1 MTDSDEVA
9 VTLLLEAAEDI
20 KRRRDGAVLMPS
32 SKYAPRPRLPTPPQ
46 MPPPQKVISN
56 FRRSHVADTMLES
69 MGMAPALNPDLNS
82 FKGVEDF
89 VDDDEGD
96 EEEYGDTG
104 YHDGGKGY
112 YDGGKGYYDG
122 GKGYSD
128 GGKGYDSGTGYYDG
142 DKGHD
147 DGTKGYYDGGKSY
160 DSGKGYGGGR
170 GYDGGSSG
178 GSNYYDSG
186 KGHGDKGYY
195 SGKYSAKGYAEK
207 DGYDPYRG
215 SSSKG
220 YDRGH
225 DRGYDNTWYDRG
237 DSSSGGYDRG
247 YDRGYSNT
255 WYDRGGSSSKGYD
268 SGHGSADNYSSG
280 YYPRESDD
288 DKGHYDDGGKG
299 YDKGYYDGGSTGYGG
314 GKGSDKGYDPYGS
327 SSKGHDKGYDGG
339 KGGHG
344 YDEQH
349 KPRGGRHIRLAK
361 ALAAKEMNE
370 GLDDLMQ
377 DKTDRDYISWSK
389 KVHWRV
395 WSQVQ
400 VQRR

>member
-1 MTDSDEVA
+1 MADSDDVA
-9 VTLLLEAAEDI
+9 VTLLLEAAGDI
-20 KRRRDGAVLMPS
+20 KRRRDGAALMPS
-32 SKYAPRPRLPTPPQ
+32 SKCMPRPRLPTPPPT
-46 MPPPQKVISN
+46 PPPQKIIGN
-56 FRRSHVADTMLES
+56 FQRSRAANNMLERLA
-69 MGMAPALNPDLNS
+69 MAPALSPDLNS

-142 DKGHD
+142 
-147 DGTKGYYDGGKSY
+147 GKSY
-160 DSGKGYGGGR
+160 
-170 GYDGGSSG
+170 
-178 GSNYYDSG
+178 
-186 KGHGDKGYY
+186 Y
-195 SGKYSAKGYAEK
+195 SGTYSAKGYAEK
-207 DGYDPYRG
+207 GGYDPYRG

-288 DKGHYDDGGKG
+288 DKGHYDTGYYDDGTGH
-299 YDKGYYDGGSTGYGG
+299 YDKGGYNSGRGQSYYDGGSTGYGG